1 MYIPNKRVT
10 NHNFIISLKNVIS
23 NYETPKEK
31 ITRHDYIT
39 KSLVYYSKTIK
50 KNKYKWLNYE
60 TFKNI
65 EKKIITEENA
75 GMEIN
80 NVINIIQAINK
91 IDLNEKIDIKLNFNE
106 EDFNNESKNNKNDI
120 DNKFSEDD
128 FQKILLINIIFL
140 KMNNWIIMKML
151 LKMMEIKFLIYMK
164 EY

>member
-1 MYIPNKRVT
+1 MFNNSYLSEGIEHFYASNNIEESLHNKLNMYIPNKRVT

-50 KNKYKWLNYE
+50 KNKYKWLDYE

-80 NVINIIQAINK
+80 NVINIIQSINK
-91 IDLNEKIDIKLNFNE
+91 ID
-106 EDFNNESKNNKNDI
+106 
-120 DNKFSEDD
+120 
-128 FQKILLINIIFL
+128 
-140 KMNNWIIMKML
+140 
-151 LKMMEIKFLIYMK
+151 
-164 EY
+164 